1 MKPFRNVSIDKK
13 LSLVVILL
21 VFSAL
26 LFSSGFIYFRTYKAF
41 ESVVEDNSKEIN
53 KQIILNYESHFEE
66 IRETGRYIEIETS
79 KLETA
84 NQTNL
89 YSLYNSFATLNAD
102 IISISLVDD
111 TGHVQATSYSSY
123 VQNSY
128 LTEHEWFIKA
138 IENEGVYFFLISPN
152 KKVFLNTN
160 EEVINASK
168 RIEYYID
175 GVEQVGVLLIELST
189 LKIDTI
195 SKQSNLGEDGHI
207 IIFNDQDE
215 LIYSSDSNCIDSTCL
230 SNVLARDLIIG
241 GKFVEIN
248 GTDMYMSINT
258 IHGTRWRIATFI
270 NVEIISSS
278 QFTLSMLLFY
288 VFITTIILSIIGTSI
303 LTKQITK
310 PLNQLKTHML
320 EIQNSDHLYREVDIK
335 GQKEVVILAQAY
347 NDMIKEIRRL
357 LDRLVE
363 EQNEKRKTELIA
375 LQTQINPH
383 FLYNT
388 LDSIVWLAEQ
398 KDNEHVIEMVIA
410 LSRFFRISISRGKDV
425 IPIEKE
431 LQHAQYYIQIQQ
443 IRYSNKFD
451 YTFDIDESILEYEV
465 VKLILQPLIEN
476 AIQHGIH
483 EEYKGQIHIKAYQ
496 ENGFVNFEV
505 SNNGYGLTKQK
516 IEEIYEKIASDNHES
531 VGLKNVVQRLKLYYG
546 PTADIEIT
554 SELDKNTTFKIY
566 YPILK
571 GEI

>member
-1 MKPFRNVSIDKK
+1 MKLFRNFSIDKK
-13 LSLVVILL
+13 LSIVVILL

-26 LFSSGFIYFRTYKAF
+26 LFSSGFVFFRTFSSF
-41 ESVVEDNSKEIN
+41 ESVVENNSKEIN

-66 IRETGRYIEIETS
+66 IREVGRYIELETS
-79 KLETA
+79 KLNNA

-89 YSLYNSFATLNAD
+89 FSLYNSFATLNAD
-102 IISISLVDD
+102 IISISLVDEA
-111 TGHVQATSYSSY
+111 GIVRATSYANY
-123 VQNSY
+123 VQNLY
-128 LTEHEWFIKA
+128 LTEHEWFSKA
-138 IENEGVYFFLISPN
+138 IENEGIYFFFISPV
-152 KKVFLNTN
+152 KKVFLNTD

-168 RIEYYID
+168 RIEFYIN
-175 GVEQVGVLLIELST
+175 GEEHVGVLLIELST

-195 SKQSNLGEDGHI
+195 SKQSNLGEGGHI
-207 IIFNDQDE
+207 ILFDDQDE

-248 GTDMYMSINT
+248 GTEMYMSVNT
-258 IHGTRWRIATFI
+258 IQGTRWRIATFI

-278 QFTLSMLLFY
+278 QSTLLMMLFY
-288 VFITTIILSIIGTSI
+288 VFITTIVLSIVGTSI

-310 PLNQLKTHML
+310 PLNQLKAHML

-398 KDNEHVIEMVIA
+398 KDNEHVIEMVVA
-410 LSRFFRISISRGKDV
+410 LSRFFRISISGGKDV

-451 YTFDIDESILEYEV
+451 YTFDIDQSILGFEV
-465 VKLILQPLIEN
+465 VKLVLQPLIEN

-483 EEYKGQIHIKAYQ
+483 EEYKGLINIKAYQ
-496 ENGFVNFEV
+496 ENGFINFEV

-516 IEEIYEKIASDNHES
+516 IDEIYEKISSDNHES

-546 PTADIEIT
+546 PTSGIEII
-554 SELDKNTTFKIY
+554 SVLDKSTTFRIF
-566 YPILK
+566 YPIQ
-571 GEI
+571 GGGI

>member
-1 MKPFRNVSIDKK
+1 MKLFRNFSIDKK
-13 LSLVVILL
+13 LSIVVILL

-26 LFSSGFIYFRTYKAF
+26 LFSSGFVFFRTFSSF
-41 ESVVEDNSKEIN
+41 ESVVENNSKEIN

-66 IRETGRYIEIETS
+66 IREVGRYIELETS
-79 KLETA
+79 KLNNA

-89 YSLYNSFATLNAD
+89 FSLYNSFATLNAD
-102 IISISLVDD
+102 IISISLVDEA
-111 TGHVQATSYSSY
+111 GIVRATSYANY
-123 VQNSY
+123 VQNLY
-128 LTEHEWFIKA
+128 LTEHEWFSKA
-138 IENEGVYFFLISPN
+138 IENEGIYFFFISPV
-152 KKVFLNTN
+152 KKVFLNTD

-168 RIEYYID
+168 RIEFYIN
-175 GVEQVGVLLIELST
+175 GEEHVGVLLIELST

-195 SKQSNLGEDGHI
+195 SKQSNLGEGGHI
-207 IIFNDQDE
+207 ILFDDQDE

-248 GTDMYMSINT
+248 GTEMYMSVNT
-258 IHGTRWRIATFI
+258 IQGTRWRIATFI

-278 QFTLSMLLFY
+278 QSTLLMMLFY
-288 VFITTIILSIIGTSI
+288 VFITTIVLSIVGTSI

-310 PLNQLKTHML
+310 PLNQLKAHML

-398 KDNEHVIEMVIA
+398 KDNEHVIETVVA
-410 LSRFFRISISRGKDV
+410 LSRFFRISISGGKDV

-451 YTFDIDESILEYEV
+451 YTFDIDQSILGFEV
-465 VKLILQPLIEN
+465 VKLVLQPLIEN

-483 EEYKGQIHIKAYQ
+483 EEYKGLINIKAYQ
-496 ENGFVNFEV
+496 ENGFINFEV

-516 IEEIYEKIASDNHES
+516 IDEIYEKISSDNHES

-546 PTADIEIT
+546 PTSGIEII
-554 SELDKNTTFKIY
+554 SVLDKSTTFRIF
-566 YPILK
+566 YPIQ
-571 GEI
+571 GGGI